1 MFKLLFEIL
10 TDPLGLPINALW
22 EYLILAI
29 INVVA
34 FKIGWDASPGG
45 TFGSAIHW
53 AVRLIAFVIIWSV
66 TYGIIALAKWIFA
79 NWIIVL
85 CIVVGLII
93 LGIVIAVVL
102 NRNSERR

>member
-1 MFKLLFEIL
+1 MFNLIFEIL

-45 TFGSAIHW
+45 TRGSAIHW
-53 AVRLIAFVIIWSV
+53 AVRLVAFVIIWAV
-66 TYGIIALAKWIFA
+66 TYGIIALAKRIFA
-79 NWIIVL
+79 NWVIAL
-85 CIVVGLII
+85 CIII
-93 LGIVIAVVL
+93 GIIMLSIVIVIVI

>member
-1 MFKLLFEIL
+1 MIFKLIFEIL

-45 TFGSAIHW
+45 TWGSAIHW
-53 AVRLIAFVIIWSV
+53 AVRLVAFVIIWAI
-66 TYGIIALAKWIFA
+66 TYGIIALAKWLFA
-79 NWIIVL
+79 N
-85 CIVVGLII
+85 
-93 LGIVIAVVL
+93 
-102 NRNSERR
+102 

>member
-1 MFKLLFEIL
+1 MFKLIFEIL

-22 EYLILAI
+22 EYLIIAI
-29 INVVA
+29 INAVA
-34 FKIGWDASPGG
+34 FKIAWDASPGG
-45 TFGSAIHW
+45 FGGSAIHW
-53 AVRLIAFVIIWSV
+53 TVRLVAFIIIWAV

-85 CIVVGLII
+85 CILAGMII

>member
-1 MFKLLFEIL
+1 MFKLIFEIL

-29 INVVA
+29 INAVA
-34 FKIGWDASPGG
+34 FKIAWDASPGG
-45 TFGSAIHW
+45 FGGSAIHW
-53 AVRLIAFVIIWSV
+53 AVRLVAFVIIWAV

-79 NWIIVL
+79 NWIIAL
-85 CIVVGLII
+85 CIVAGII
-93 LGIVIAVVL
+93 VFGIVIAIFI